1 MLVQRC
7 AFPSMTMR
15 IVCPKSSFLMKV
27 VVTRIQNFALNLK
40 AASVADIESG
50 MSVLTVVTREW
61 FIAG

>member
-1 MLVQRC
+1 
-7 AFPSMTMR
+7 MTMR
-15 IVCPKSSFLMKV
+15 IVCPKSCSHMKV